1 MDGLPTSIADMESTA
16 PYDTPLKTRAYEAVL
31 RKLQIELL
39 KLQLSVREGGR
50 RVVILFEGRDA
61 AGKGGSIKRFTENL
75 NPRGGSVVALT
86 EPKRRARLEA
96 IRAVLHALDDDH
108 KDTDVAHAP
117 DPRVVRP
124 ASALEVPADAGALA
138 TGGRAAA
145 T

>member
-16 PYDTPLKTRAYEAVL
+16 PYDAPLKTRAYEAAL

-39 KLQLSVREGGR
+39 KLQQSVREGGR
-50 RVVILFEGRDA
+50 R
-61 AGKGGSIKRFTENL
+61 
-75 NPRGGSVVALT
+75 
-86 EPKRRARLEA
+86 
-96 IRAVLHALDDDH
+96 ALDYDH
-108 KDTDVAHAP
+108 KVTDVAHAP

-124 ASALEVPADAGALA
+124 ASALEAPADAGALA